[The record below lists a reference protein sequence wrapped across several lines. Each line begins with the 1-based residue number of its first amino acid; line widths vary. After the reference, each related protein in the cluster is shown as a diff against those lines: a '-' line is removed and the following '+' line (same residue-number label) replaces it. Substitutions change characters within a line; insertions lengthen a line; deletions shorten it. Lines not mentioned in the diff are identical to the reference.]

1 MNKKLYI
8 KPFSEVVALR
18 LNNQLMGGETIEVR
32 HSEYEPEAKQ
42 QQNVGE
48 LETPTEAKAG
58 WNSYDVWETWE

>member
-18 LNNQLMGGETIEVR
+18 LNNQLMDETIEVR

-42 QQNVGE
+42 QQKVDE
-48 LETPTEAKAG
+48 FETSAEAKAN